1 MEFITNKV
9 VNNEIVEVW
18 QGVNGT
24 IYFIKK

>member
-1 MEFITNKV
+1 MEFITIKKTNG
-9 VNNEIVEVW
+9 ETVEVW